1 MLLFHALI
9 SEAHPPLYGIQRLGI
24 LPLIGTLLVRR
35 ATAYYLAFLSVNF
48 FFPQKEWRLRGL
60 TKKPKISPSQ
70 PSNPIASPTVRLVR
84 LSVVK

>member
-35 ATAYYLAFLSVNF
+35 ATAYYLAFLSVKF
-48 FFPQKEWRLRGL
+48 SPDGAPLHRLEL
-60 TKKPKISPSQ
+60 SLEISDF
-70 PSNPIASPTVRLVR
+70 
-84 LSVVK
+84 